1 MIYLDNAATSWP
13 KPELHSNL
21 MENFLKLG
29 CANPG
34 RSGHSMSVETAR
46 KIYLVRDSISEL
58 IGSPD
63 PLQIALTCNAT
74 YAINIALF
82 SLFKTGDHVITSSM
96 EHNSVMRPLNA
107 LNRHGIEYSVAQCS
121 SNGDLDPSD
130 IRKAIKKNT
139 KAIVITHAS
148 NILGTIMPIM
158 EISQIAHDMNLKLIV
173 DGAQSAGAVPVD
185 VTDMGIDIFCFSGHK
200 SLYGP
205 QGTGGLFIRKGLEAE
220 MTPLIFGGT
229 GSNSEREEQP
239 DSMPDKFESGTP
251 NSPGIIA
258 LGAGIEFIEK
268 TGITTIFKKERDL
281 TQIFI
286 NGLRNIEGVI
296 IYGNE
301 NNIERAPVI
310 SITIKDMSPS
320 EVSQILDEEFNIM
333 TRPGLHCAPT
343 AHKTIGTFP
352 EGTVRFGIGYFNTE
366 EDISETL
373 KAIEII
379 TNRER

>member
-1 MIYLDNAATSWP
+1 
-13 KPELHSNL
+13 

-220 MTPLIFGGT
+220 MDEVKNHLVHIVPFTINYFKQIKKKYAKGRERKTEIRSFDNIQAAHVAVANEKLYVNRQEGFIGT
-229 GSNSEREEQP
+229 G
-239 DSMPDKFESGTP
+239 M
-251 NSPGIIA
+251 
-258 LGAGIEFIEK
+258 
-268 TGITTIFKKERDL
+268 KKEEFVCDCSDIDDIIVIKRDGKYL
-281 TQIFI
+281 ITKAADKVFVGKDILFV
-286 NGLRNIEGVI
+286 GVW
-296 IYGNE
+296 
-301 NNIERAPVI
+301 
-310 SITIKDMSPS
+310 
-320 EVSQILDEEFNIM
+320 
-333 TRPGLHCAPT
+333 
-343 AHKTIGTFP
+343 
-352 EGTVRFGIGYFNTE
+352 
-366 EDISETL
+366 
-373 KAIEII
+373 
-379 TNRER
+379 